1 MTSLDGIVR
10 FLDCCQVYD
19 LGVPLEVGIPHG
31 PAHSPYLHSL
41 IKKHGQVMYRDG
53 VSSAT
58 DLFSMGTHVGTHID
72 ALGHVSKGGCLH
84 GGIEAAAVQSFL
96 GGMARH
102 GAHEL
107 PPIVGRGV
115 LLDMPRLL
123 ECDIL
128 DPDRGIGR
136 EELEKAYQKQDI
148 VPQPGDSVLI
158 RTGWMRHWPDH
169 ERFHAHLCPG
179 VVVEGANW
187 LADQGARYV
196 GSDTYAFEK
205 VPASGLP
212 VHVAML
218 VERGIPIMEML
229 DLEALAR
236 DGVYT
241 FLFIAIPLKI
251 VGGTGSP
258 IRPVAIAA
266 GRPQGED
273 ESAP

>member
-1 MTSLDGIVR
+1 MTSLDELIRLLSRG
-10 FLDCCQVYD
+10 QVYD
-19 LGVPLEVGIPHG
+19 LGVPLQVGIPHG
-31 PAHSPYLHSL
+31 PAHSPYLYSL
-41 IKKHGQVMYRDG
+41 IKKHGQVVYRDG

-84 GGIEAAAVQSFL
+84 GQIEADAVQSFS
-96 GGMARH
+96 GGLARC
-102 GAHEL
+102 GVHEL
-107 PPIVGRGV
+107 SPIIGRGV
-115 LLDMPRLL
+115 LLDLPRLL
-123 ECDIL
+123 GCDIL
-128 DPDRGIGR
+128 DADYGIGPDQ
-136 EELEKAYQKQDI
+136 LEQVYRKQSI
-148 VPQPGDSVLI
+148 VPLPGDTVLI
-158 RTGWMRHWPDH
+158 RTGWMQHWPDH
-169 ERFHAHLCPG
+169 ERFHANRCPG
-179 VVVEGANW
+179 IVVEGAHW
-187 LADQGARYV
+187 LGDNGARYV

-236 DGVYT
+236 DGIYT
-241 FLFIAIPLKI
+241 FLFVAIPLKI

-266 GRPQGED
+266 GP
-273 ESAP
+273 

>member
-1 MTSLDGIVR
+1 MTGLDELLG
-10 FLDCCQVYD
+10 FLGRGKVYD
-19 LGVPLEVGIPHG
+19 LGVPLESGIPHG
-31 PAHSPYLHSL
+31 PAHSPYLYSL

-84 GGIEAAAVQSFL
+84 GQIEAEAVQSFH
-96 GGMARH
+96 GGLARC

-115 LLDMPRLL
+115 LLDLPRLL
-123 ECDIL
+123 GCGIL
-128 DPDRGIGR
+128 AADCSIGTK
-136 EELEKAYQKQDI
+136 ELENAYREQGI
-148 VPQPGDSVLI
+148 IPRPGDTVLI
-158 RTGWMRHWPDH
+158 RTGWMQHWPDH
-169 ERFHAHLCPG
+169 ERFHANLCPG
-179 VVVEGANW
+179 VVLEGARW
-187 LADQGARYV
+187 LGDQGARCV

-229 DLEALAR
+229 DLETLAR
-236 DGVYT
+236 DGVHT
-241 FLFIAIPLKI
+241 FLFIALPLKI

-258 IRPVAIAA
+258 IRPVAIA
-266 GRPQGED
+266 Q
-273 ESAP
+273 

>member
-1 MTSLDGIVR
+1 VIAMIPSLADL
-10 FLDCCQVYD
+10 FAPPSQAKVYD
-19 LGVPLEVGIPHG
+19 LGLPLEAGIPHG
-31 PAHSPYLHSL
+31 PVHSPYLYSL
-41 IKKHGQVMYRDG
+41 IKKHGQVMYRGD

-72 ALGHVSKGGCLH
+72 ALGHVSKEGRLH
-84 GGIEAAAVQSFL
+84 GGIEAETVQSFL
-96 GGMARH
+96 GGMARG

-107 PPIVGRGV
+107 PMIIGRGV
-115 LLDMPRLL
+115 LVDVPRLF
-123 ECDIL
+123 DRNIL
-128 DPDRGIGR
+128 AADCGIGT
-136 EELEKAYQKQDI
+136 ELLEQVYQVQSVVAMPGDI
-148 VPQPGDSVLI
+148 VLV
-158 RTGWMRHWPDH
+158 RTGWIQHWPDH
-169 ERFHAHLCPG
+169 ERFHANVCPG
-179 VVVEGANW
+179 VTLEGAHW
-187 LADQGARYV
+187 LADKGVRCA

-241 FLFIAIPLKI
+241 FLFIALPLKI

-258 IRPVAIAA
+258 IRPAAIA
-266 GRPQGED
+266 
-273 ESAP
+273 